1 MSELTNLNPTEVFY
15 YFDKICSIPHG
26 SGNTKAISDYCAG
39 FAREH
44 GLRYIQDPADN
55 IIIFKDGTP
64 GYENSAP
71 VIIQGH
77 LDMVCEKDNDC
88 SIDMETEGL
97 HPLIEGDMITAAGTT
112 LGGDDGIAV
121 AYALAI
127 LASDSIPHPPIEA
140 VFTSDEEIGLLG
152 ATAIDVSELK
162 GRIMLNIDSEMEGSF
177 LISCAGGVRVDCITP
192 VKHMVDMAVRY
203 DVTISGLSGGH
214 SGTEISKWGANS
226 NLLAGRLLYALDN
239 QTEFW
244 LADIRGGLKDNAI
257 PIETKLRLYVTN
269 RDCEAFEDTIRT
281 LEEELKN
288 EYAVTDPN
296 LNITFKRGPEEISH
310 MLDTKTT
317 GLITFLLMNYPNGIQ
332 RMSSNIPGLV
342 ETSLNLGI
350 LYLTETELHC
360 SFSIRSSVSSAKEA
374 LVDKLVF
381 LTEFTGGTCS
391 FGGSYPAWEYRPE
404 SPLRDLVAQVYK
416 DMYQKDCTLEAIH
429 AGVECGIFS
438 NKLPGLDCVSYGP
451 DLFDIHTTRE
461 RMSISS
467 VKRVW
472 EFTLELLKRLK

>member
-1 MSELTNLNPTEVFY
+1 MSELTNLKPAEVFY

-39 FAREH
+39 FAAER
-44 GLRYIQDPADN
+44 GLRYIQDSAEN
-55 IIIFKDGTP
+55 IIIFKDGTD

-77 LDMVCEKDNDC
+77 LDMVCEKDRDC
-88 SIDMETEGL
+88 PIDMDKEGIQ
-97 HPLIEGDMITAAGTT
+97 PVVEGDMITARGTT

-121 AYALAI
+121 AYALAL
-127 LASDSIPHPPIEA
+127 LASDTIPHPPLE
-140 VFTSDEEIGLLG
+140 VVLTTGEEIGLLG
-152 ATAIDVSELK
+152 AAALDASELK
-162 GRIMLNIDSEMEGSF
+162 GRIMLNLDSEEEGSF
-177 LISCAGGVRVDCITP
+177 LVSCAGGIRVDCITP

-203 DVTISGLSGGH
+203 DVTISGLTGGH
-214 SGTEISKWGANS
+214 SGAEINKWGANS
-226 NLLAGRLLYALDN
+226 NILAGRLLYTLDN

-244 LADIRGGLKDNAI
+244 IGDIKGGLKDNAI
-257 PIETKLRLYVTN
+257 PIETSLRLYVTS
-269 RDCEAFEDTIRT
+269 RDCEAFEETVRT
-281 LEEELKN
+281 LEKELQN
-288 EYAVTDPN
+288 EYAGTDPD
-296 LNITFKRGPEEISH
+296 LKITFKRGPEEISH
-310 MLDTKTT
+310 MLDTHST
-317 GLITFLLMNYPNGIQ
+317 GLIAFLLMNYPNGVQ

-350 LYLTETELHC
+350 LYMTETELHC
-360 SFSIRSSVSSAKEA
+360 SFSIRSSISSAKEA
-374 LVDKLVF
+374 LVDKLIF

-391 FGGSYPAWEYRPE
+391 FGGDYPAWEYRQD
-404 SPLRDLVAQVYK
+404 SPLRDLVAQVYME
-416 DMYQKDCTLEAIH
+416 MYQKDCTLEAIH

-467 VKRVW
+467 VQRVW

>member
-1 MSELTNLNPTEVFY
+1 MSDLIHLQPADVFY

-26 SGNTKAISDYCAG
+26 SGNTGAIRGYCAE

-44 GLRYIQDPADN
+44 GLRYTQDEAGN

-64 GYENSAP
+64 GYEESAP

-77 LDMVCEKDNDC
+77 LDMVCEKDNTC
-88 SIDMETEGL
+88 TINMETEGIQ
-97 HPLIEGDMITAAGTT
+97 PVVEGNFVTAAGTT

-127 LASDSIPHPPIEA
+127 LASDSIAHPPLE
-140 VFTSDEEIGLLG
+140 VVLTNDEEIGLLG
-152 ATAIDVSELK
+152 ASALDVSELK
-162 GRIMLNIDSEMEGSF
+162 GRMMLNIDSEQEGSF
-177 LISCAGGVRVDCITP
+177 LVSCAGGIRVDCITP
-192 VKHMVDMAVRY
+192 VKTMVDMAVRY

-214 SGTEISKWGANS
+214 SGTEIDKWGANS

-244 LADIRGGLKDNAI
+244 ISDIKGGQKDNAI
-257 PIETKLRLYVTN
+257 PIETNLVLYVTK
-269 RDCEAFEDTIRT
+269 RDCQALEDTICT
-281 LEEELKN
+281 VEKELQQ
-288 EYAVTDPN
+288 EYAVTDPS
-296 LNITFKRGPEEISH
+296 LRISFTRGPEEISH
-310 MLDTKTT
+310 MLDTRST
-317 GLITFLLMNYPNGIQ
+317 GMVTFLLMNYPNGVQ

-350 LYLTETELHC
+350 LYLAEGELHC
-360 SFSIRSSVSSAKEA
+360 GFSIRSSVGSAKEA

-391 FGGSYPAWEYRPE
+391 FSGDYPAWEYKKD
-404 SPLRDLVAQVYK
+404 SPLRDLIVSVYS
-416 DMYQKDCTLEAIH
+416 DLYQKDCKTEAIH
-429 AGVECGIFS
+429 AGLECGIFCG
-438 NKLPGLDCVSYGP
+438 KLPGLDCVSFGP

-461 RMSISS
+461 RMDIAS
-467 VKRVW
+467 VQRVW
-472 EFTLELLKRLK
+472 EFIVELLKRLK

>member
-1 MSELTNLNPTEVFY
+1 MSELTNLKPAEVFY

-26 SGNTKAISDYCAG
+26 SGNTKAISDYCAD

-77 LDMVCEKDNDC
+77 LDMVCEKDKDC
-88 SIDMETEGL
+88 SIDMEKEGL
-97 HPLIEGDMITAAGTT
+97 RPVVEGDMVTAEGTT

-127 LASDSIPHPPIEA
+127 LASDTIPHPPIEA

-152 ATAIDVSELK
+152 ATAIDTSQLK
-162 GRIMLNIDSEMEGSF
+162 GRIMLNIDSELEGSF
-177 LISCAGGVRVDCITP
+177 LISCAGGIRVDCITP
-192 VKHMVDMAVRY
+192 IKHMVDMAVRY

-214 SGTEISKWGANS
+214 SGTEIIKWGANS
-226 NLLAGRLLYALDN
+226 NQLAGRLLYALDN

-244 LADIRGGLKDNAI
+244 LGDIKGGLKDNAI
-257 PIETKLRLYVTN
+257 PIETNLKVYVTS
-269 RDCEAFEDTIRT
+269 RDCEAFEETIRT
-281 LEEELKN
+281 VEEELQH
-288 EYAVTDPN
+288 EYAVTDPG
-296 LNITFKRGPEEISH
+296 LKITFKRGPEEISH
-310 MLDTKTT
+310 MLDTRST
-317 GLITFLLMNYPNGIQ
+317 GLITFLLMNYPGGIQ
-332 RMSSNIPGLV
+332 RMSSNMPGLV

-350 LYLTETELHC
+350 LYLTESELHC
-360 SFSIRSSVSSAKEA
+360 GFSIRSSVSSAKEA

-391 FGGSYPAWEYRPE
+391 FSGDYPAWEYKPD
-404 SPLRDLVAQVYK
+404 SPLRDLVARVYR

-467 VKRVW
+467 VQRVW
-472 EFTLELLKRLK
+472 EFTLELLKQLK

>member
-1 MSELTNLNPTEVFY
+1 MSELINLKPADVFY

-26 SGNTKAISDYCAG
+26 SGNTGAISDYCAG
-39 FAREH
+39 FAREY

-55 IIIFKDGTP
+55 IIIFKDGTA

-77 LDMVCEKDNDC
+77 LDMVCEKDKDC
-88 SIDMETEGL
+88 TIDMEKEGIR
-97 HPLIEGDMITAAGTT
+97 PLVNGDMITADGTT

-127 LASDSIPHPPIEA
+127 LASDSICHPPIE
-140 VFTSDEEIGLLG
+140 VVLTTGEEIGLVG
-152 ATAIDVSELK
+152 ASSLDTSPLK
-162 GRIMLNIDSEMEGSF
+162 GRVMLNIDSELEGTF
-177 LISCAGGVRVDCITP
+177 LISCAGGIRIDCITP

-226 NLLAGRLLYALDN
+226 NILAGRLLYTLDN

-244 LADIRGGLKDNAI
+244 IGDIKGGLKDNAI
-257 PIETKLRLYVTN
+257 PIETTLRLYVTT
-269 RDCEAFEDTIRT
+269 RDCEAFEETIRT
-281 LEEELKN
+281 VEEELKN
-288 EYAVTDPN
+288 EYAATDPQ
-296 LNITFKRGPEEISH
+296 LQITFKRGPEEISR
-310 MLDTKTT
+310 MLDTHST
-317 GLITFLLMNYPNGIQ
+317 GLVTFLLMNYPNGIQ
-332 RMSSNIPGLV
+332 RMSSDIPGLV

-350 LYLTETELHC
+350 LYLSDTDLHC
-360 SFSIRSSVSSAKEA
+360 SFSIRSCVSSAKEA

-391 FGGSYPAWEYRPE
+391 FSGDYPAWEYKQD

-416 DMYQKDCTLEAIH
+416 DMYGKDCSLEAIH

-438 NKLPGLDCVSYGP
+438 GKLPGLDCVSYGP

-467 VKRVW
+467 VERVW

>member
-1 MSELTNLNPTEVFY
+1 MNELTNLKPAEVFC

-26 SGNTKAISDYCAG
+26 SGNTKAISDYCAA
-39 FAREH
+39 FADEH

-55 IIIFKDGTP
+55 IIIFKDGTA

-77 LDMVCEKDNDC
+77 LDMVCEKDKDC
-88 SIDMETEGL
+88 TIDMEKEGIQ
-97 HPLIEGDMITAAGTT
+97 PVVDGDFITARGTT

-121 AYALAI
+121 AYVLAI
-127 LASDSIPHPPIEA
+127 LASDSISHPPIEA
-140 VFTSDEEIGLLG
+140 VLTSGEEIGLLG
-152 ATAIDVSELK
+152 ATALDAAPLK
-162 GRIMLNIDSEMEGSF
+162 GRIMLNLDSEEEGSF
-177 LISCAGGVRVDCITP
+177 LISCAGGIRVDCITP

-214 SGTEISKWGANS
+214 SGTEINRWGANS
-226 NLLAGRLLYALDN
+226 NILAGRLLYALDN

-244 LADIRGGLKDNAI
+244 ISDIKGGLKDNAI
-257 PIETKLRLYVTN
+257 PIETDLRLYVTS
-269 RDCEAFEDTIRT
+269 RDCEAFEETIRR
-281 LEEELKN
+281 LEAELQN
-288 EYAVTDPN
+288 EYAVTDPG
-296 LNITFKRGPEEISH
+296 LKITFKRGPEEISH
-310 MLDTKTT
+310 MLDTRST
-317 GLITFLLMNYPNGIQ
+317 GLVTFLLMNYPCGVQ

-342 ETSLNLGI
+342 ETSLNPGI
-350 LYLTETELHC
+350 LYMTETELHC

-391 FGGSYPAWEYRPE
+391 FSGDYPAWEYRQD
-404 SPLRDLVAQVYK
+404 SPLRDLVAEVYR
-416 DMYQKDCTLEAIH
+416 DMYQKDCRLEAIH

-438 NKLPGLDCVSYGP
+438 SKLPGLDCVSYGP
-451 DLFDIHTTRE
+451 DMFDIHTTRE
-461 RMSISS
+461 RLSISS
-467 VKRVW
+467 VQRVW

>member
-1 MSELTNLNPTEVFY
+1 MSELTNLKPAEVFY

-26 SGNTKAISDYCAG
+26 SGNTKAISDYCVD

-44 GLRYIQDPADN
+44 GLRYIQDTADN
-55 IIIFKDGTP
+55 IIIFKDGTA

-77 LDMVCEKDNDC
+77 LDMVCEKDKDC
-88 SIDMETEGL
+88 SINMEKEGL
-97 HPLIEGDMITAAGTT
+97 HPVVEGDMVTAMGTT
-112 LGGDDGIAV
+112 LGGDDGIAI

-140 VFTSDEEIGLLG
+140 VFTVDEEIGLLG
-152 ATAIDVSELK
+152 ATALDTAPLK
-162 GRIMLNIDSEMEGSF
+162 GRIMLNIDSEVEGSF
-177 LISCAGGVRVDCITP
+177 LISCAGGTRVDCITP

-226 NLLAGRLLYALDN
+226 NILAGRLLYTLDN
-239 QTEFW
+239 QVEFW
-244 LADIRGGLKDNAI
+244 ISDIQGGLKDNAI
-257 PIETKLRLYVTN
+257 PIETNLKLYVTQ
-269 RDCEAFEDTIRT
+269 RDCETLEETIRT

-288 EYAVTDPN
+288 EYAVTDPG
-296 LNITFKRGPEEISH
+296 LKICFKRGPEEISH
-310 MLDTKTT
+310 MLDSHST

-332 RMSSNIPGLV
+332 RMSSNIPGLA

-350 LYLTETELHC
+350 MYLNDTELHC

-381 LTEFTGGTCS
+381 LTEFTGGTCAFS
-391 FGGSYPAWEYRPE
+391 GDYPAWEYKKD

-416 DMYQKDCTLEAIH
+416 EMYQKDCSLEAIH